1 MKKMKK
7 KNLTS
12 NINIFSM
19 NSNNISI
26 KGLDKV
32 ELLKNLWQG
41 QIPAG
46 YFALSSVRGP
56 AFNEE
61 TAKEEV
67 KKHIDYFC
75 GRAIKTNLSGDE
87 IDPYLYDRDAGKGKF
102 AQIVDGMRKRE
113 QE

>member
-1 MKKMKK
+1 
-7 KNLTS
+7 
-12 NINIFSM
+12 M

-32 ELLKNLWQG
+32 ELLKNIWQG

-46 YFALSSVRGP
+46 YFAMSGIRGP
-56 AFNEE
+56 VFNEE
-61 TAKEEV
+61 TAKEAV

-87 IDPYLYDRDAGKGKF
+87 IDPYLYDRDAGQGKF
-102 AQIVDGMRKRE
+102 AQIVDAMRNEE
-113 QE
+113 QK